1 MEDYTIAG
9 IITPPREGG
18 VGILRLSGRK
28 ALAIA
33 GQLFHPYGAAPLAP
47 RVARLGRLSFQG
59 EALDEALVLYF
70 QAPASYT
77 GEDVVEIQCHGSPFI
92 LREALKACLSLG
104 ARQSEAGEFTRRA
117 FLNGRLDLTQS
128 EAVLD
133 TIRARSRGAL
143 AISLNQ
149 LQGGLK
155 RRIASLREEI
165 LSLSAYLAA
174 SIDFPDDEIQEAYSK
189 EKLEGS
195 GEKILQE
202 LQRLLSTYREGKILK
217 EGILTVLAGRPN
229 AGKSSLLNCL
239 LQEDRAII
247 TDIPGTTRDALE
259 EEVLLGDLLL
269 RLVDTAGLRETEDP
283 IEELGIR
290 KAQDYLQR
298 AQLVL
303 YLADGTKGLEEEDEA
318 HLSALREMEKE
329 YLLVYTKGDLLDKPF
344 PSGPRSLTVS
354 ARDGSGIEELKERI
368 QGLFLGRDTE
378 TEAIASLRYY
388 EALSQ
393 GAEALRSFLQGL
405 EGGLPY
411 DLLSIDLREAWGTLA
426 RITGEDYTEDLL
438 EAIFSQFC
446 IGK

>member
-9 IITPPREGG
+9 IITPPGEGG

-33 GQLFHPYGAAPLAP
+33 EELFQPYGRAALAP
-47 RVARLGRLSFQG
+47 RTARLGRLSYQG

-77 GEDVVEIQCHGSPFI
+77 GEDVVEIQCHGNPFI
-92 LREALKACLSLG
+92 LREVLKACLALG

-117 FLNGRLDLTQS
+117 FLHGRLDLTQS

-133 TIRARSRGAL
+133 TIKARSRGAL
-143 AISLNQ
+143 ALSLNQ

-155 RRIASLREEI
+155 RRITSLREEL
-165 LSLSAYLAA
+165 LSLAAYLEA
-174 SIDFPDDEIQEAYSK
+174 SIDFPDDEIQGTYSR
-189 EKLEGS
+189 ERLEGE
-195 GEKILQE
+195 GQRILKE
-202 LQRLLSTYREGKILK
+202 LQSLLSTYREGKILK

-269 RLVDTAGLRETEDP
+269 RLVDTAGLRETQDP

-290 KAQDYLQR
+290 KAQDYLER

-303 YLADGTKGLEEEDEA
+303 YLADGTKGLTEEDQRNLEA
-318 HLSALREMEKE
+318 LQAMEKE
-329 YLLVYTKGDLLDKPF
+329 YFLIYTKWDLLDKPL
-344 PSGPRSLTVS
+344 PPGPRSLTVS
-354 ARDGSGIEELKERI
+354 AREGWGIEELKEEI
-368 QGLFLGRDTE
+368 QRLFLGRETE
-378 TEAIASLRYY
+378 TEAIASLRYF

-393 GAEALRSFLQGL
+393 GAEALGSFLRGL
-405 EGGLPY
+405 GEELPY
-411 DLLSIDLREAWGTLA
+411 DLLSIDLREAWGALA